1 MKKYRKIYIEI
12 TNKCNLNCSFCP
24 KTKRPGRT
32 MSAEEFAA
40 VANAVRDRGVNYY
53 LHLMGEPTSHPE
65 FEKIFKI

>member
-24 KTKRPGRT
+24 KTKRPGRA

-40 VANAVRDRGVNYY
+40 VANAVRDRGGKLLSSPYGGAYFSPGV
-53 LHLMGEPTSHPE
+53 
-65 FEKIFKI
+65 